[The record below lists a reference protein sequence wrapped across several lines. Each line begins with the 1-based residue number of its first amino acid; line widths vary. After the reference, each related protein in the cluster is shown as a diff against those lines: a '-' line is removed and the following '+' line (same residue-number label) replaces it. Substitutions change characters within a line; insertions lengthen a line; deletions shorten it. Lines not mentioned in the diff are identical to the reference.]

1 LANIYSFFQTIRV
14 LKKKTCTFAAEKIE
28 KNYCKM
34 KNSKL
39 GIDFKKVSEA
49 KTIAASIA
57 NEVQQFVNRYTTV
70 AVERTLCRL
79 VGIDGVDAHEVP
91 LPNVVVEQLHQN
103 GLLGQGALYFLG
115 NALLETKLN
124 IQHIA
129 EKMAKQ
135 ELDIT
140 KLPIHSDEEIRNAV
154 APYVENTMQR
164 ISNNVAQRKQFL
176 ASLGE
181 GAKPYI
187 YVIVATGNIYEDVV
201 QAQAAARQGADII
214 AVIRTTGQSLLDYV
228 PYGATTE
235 GFGGTFATQ
244 ENFRIM
250 RKALD
255 EVGEE
260 VGRYIRL
267 CNYCSGLCMPEIA
280 AMGALER
287 LDVMLN
293 DALYGILFRDINPQR
308 TLVDQYFSRVIN
320 GFAGVIIN
328 TGEDNYLTTADAF
341 EEAHTVL
348 ASDLINEQLALLA
361 GIPEE
366 QMGLGHAFEME
377 PELEN
382 GFLYELA
389 QAQLTREIFPNAPL
403 KYMPP
408 TKFMTGNI
416 FKGHLQ
422 DALFNMIGIWTKQGI
437 QLLGMPTE
445 AIHTPFMSDRFLAIE
460 NAKYIFNNMA
470 SLGDEVE
477 FKENGIIR
485 QRAQFVLNEAI
496 KLLQQIEK
504 EGLFTTLEKGNFGN
518 VKRPKTGGKGLQG
531 VSEKGAHYFNPFV
544 EKMKK
549 S

>member
-1 LANIYSFFQTIRV
+1 M
-14 LKKKTCTFAAEKIE
+14 
-28 KNYCKM
+28 NY
-34 KNSKL
+34 SKL
-39 GIDFKKVSEA
+39 SIDFNKVNEA
-49 KTIAASIA
+49 KTMAASIA

-79 VGIDGVDAHEVP
+79 MGIDGVDAHEVP
-91 LPNVVVEQLHQN
+91 LPNVVVEQLHQT
-103 GLLGQGALYFLG
+103 GLLGQGVLYFLG
-115 NALLETKLN
+115 NAMLETHLTP
-124 IQHIA
+124 QQIA
-129 EKMAKQ
+129 EKIAHH

-140 KLPIHSDEEIRNAV
+140 KLPIHSDEKIRDVV
-154 APYVENTMQR
+154 APYVETTLQR
-164 ISNNVAQRKQFL
+164 ITDNVAQRNRYL
-176 ASLGE
+176 DTLGE

-255 EVGEE
+255 DVGQE

-308 TLVDQYFSRVIN
+308 TLVDQYFSRIIN

-366 QMGLGHAFEME
+366 QMGLGHAFEMD

-389 QAQLTREIFPNAPL
+389 QAQLTREIFPKAPL

-408 TKFMTGNI
+408 TKFKTGNI

-422 DALFNMIGIWTKQGI
+422 DALFNMIGIWSKQGI

-445 AIHTPFMSDRFLAIE
+445 AIHTPFMSDRFLSLE

-477 FKENGIIR
+477 FKEDGIIR
-485 QRAQFVLNEAI
+485 KRAQFVLDEAI
-496 KLLQQIEK
+496 KLLKIIEK

-531 VSEKGAHYFNPFV
+531 VAEKATHYLNPFID
-544 EKMKK
+544 KIFF